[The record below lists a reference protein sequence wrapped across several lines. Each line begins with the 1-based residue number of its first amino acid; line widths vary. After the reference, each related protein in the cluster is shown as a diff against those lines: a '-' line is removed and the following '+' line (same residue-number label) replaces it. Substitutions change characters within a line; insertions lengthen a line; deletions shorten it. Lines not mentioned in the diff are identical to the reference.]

1 MVERRLRLREEAE
14 VRRARSRGKSFA
26 DGPLLVRILPN
37 RSDPPRNRYAVVAGK
52 RVGKAVQRNR
62 LKRLV
67 REAIRHAHPRL
78 ALGHDV
84 VVVVRGTVA
93 ELSGYE
99 VAAGS
104 LTRIM
109 TRAGLLS
116 TDAGTPVAPASAAS
130 APTAA
135 TPAAEDKEG
144 SR

>member
-26 DGPLLVRILPN
+26 DGPLVVRVLPN

-52 RVGKAVQRNR
+52 KVGEAVQRNR

-78 ALGHDV
+78 ASGHDV

-99 VAAGS
+99 VAEGA

-116 TDAGTPVAPASAAS
+116 ADARPPLAPPAADPAADASAVDH
-130 APTAA
+130 
-135 TPAAEDKEG
+135 EKEG
-144 SR
+144 GR

>member
-1 MVERRLRLREEAE
+1 MVERRLRLREESE

-78 ALGHDV
+78 ATGHDV

-93 ELSGYE
+93 ELSGLE

-116 TDAGTPVAPASAAS
+116 TAAGAPVPAAS
-130 APTAA
+130 APIAESP
-135 TPAAEDKEG
+135 PAEEKEG
-144 SR
+144 GR